1 MITHEIRERKG
12 GGITHTPDENM
23 VGSQISAVCAVSFEL
38 FFSAT
43 QELINFSLFNPP
55 SPPPVPIPSSRYD
68 SATASP
74 TPSVLS
80 IFLQITYTDGKERLE
95 TKRGVRPVDTDK
107 TKKYFGLDRELKKS
121 LRICFTRKLSIDR
134 RQ

>member
-43 QELINFSLFNPP
+43 QELINFSLFNL
-55 SPPPVPIPSSRYD
+55 PPP
-68 SATASP
+68 P
-74 TPSVLS
+74 TGAHSLVAV
-80 IFLQITYTDGKERLE
+80 RLCHRIAYSLCAIYFFANNIHRRE
-95 TKRGVRPVDTDK
+95 GAAGNKKRGATGR
-107 TKKYFGLDRELKKS
+107 YR
-121 LRICFTRKLSIDR
+121 
-134 RQ
+134 